1 MMPGIDGI
9 TLTRQIKKNQHLM
22 HIPII
27 ILSAKNDNSDKVA
40 GVNSGADIYIT
51 KPFDVNYL
59 KTVVTKLLEKSKT
72 LETYYSTSASAF
84 EFMSG
89 KLVDREDKEL
99 MEKAMQVIAENIS
112 NNEFTPK
119 ELANSLQISIRNLY
133 RKFEQ
138 LNLSPPKNFIKEQRI
153 NFAAR
158 LLVTTS
164 LTIEEIMYRSGFM
177 NRSHFYKEFTKRME
191 MAPKDYRLHNKK

>member
-1 MMPGIDGI
+1 
-9 TLTRQIKKNQHLM
+9 M

-27 ILSAKNDNSDKVA
+27 ILSAKNDNNDKVA

-59 KTVVTKLLEKSKT
+59 KTVVTKLLEKSKN

-84 EFMSG
+84 EFISG
-89 KLVDREDKEL
+89 QLVDREDKEL
-99 MEKAMQVIAENIS
+99 MEKAMRIIAENIS
-112 NNEFTPK
+112 NNEFTPQ
-119 ELANSLQISIRNLY
+119 ELASSLQISIRNLY

-164 LTIEEIMYRSGFM
+164 LTIEEIMYQSGFM
-177 NRSHFYKEFTKRME
+177 NRSHFYKEFTKRMG